1 MLNLDVV
8 VGASSLWTIGGSHGA
23 PLPFTAAACDT
34 ASQMELPLTLTL
46 AGGFVAMAVFA
57 GWRGA
62 RPPNPHR
69 GPRLVP
75 WRFLMLLAAVGVLA
89 SWSTW

>member
-1 MLNLDVV
+1 MD
-8 VGASSLWTIGGSHGA
+8 
-23 PLPFTAAACDT
+23 
-34 ASQMELPLTLTL
+34 LTLTL
-46 AGGFVAMAVFA
+46 AVAGGLLGLAIFA

-75 WRFLMLLAAVGVLA
+75 WRFIMVMAAAFLLVVLVHLVNLLGF
-89 SWSTW
+89 TTGR